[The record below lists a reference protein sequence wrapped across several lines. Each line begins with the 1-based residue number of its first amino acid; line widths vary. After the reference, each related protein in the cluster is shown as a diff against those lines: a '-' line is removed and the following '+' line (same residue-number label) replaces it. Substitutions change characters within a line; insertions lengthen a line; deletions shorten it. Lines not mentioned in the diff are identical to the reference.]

1 MTLRR
6 AGQKRGVVV
15 LTRSKED
22 ECPSVSLDLSCDS
35 SSFDSDDCAT
45 RAEKVSDLVL
55 PHILGVSPCN
65 YDNVSGGGGCHTMLH
80 KKNFF
85 LRVEVTLNRYRSSQ
99 VIWEIPAKKCHS
111 RITYR
116 FVIMSLGLGSIVL
129 LALTIVAFVV
139 IQ

>member
-1 MTLRR
+1 MTLGR
-6 AGQKRGVVV
+6 AGQKRGVVL

-65 YDNVSGGGGCHTMLH
+65 YDKDRRSNTLKLRSHERFYVS
-80 KKNFF
+80 
-85 LRVEVTLNRYRSSQ
+85 
-99 VIWEIPAKKCHS
+99 
-111 RITYR
+111 
-116 FVIMSLGLGSIVL
+116 
-129 LALTIVAFVV
+129 VAHF
-139 IQ
+139 I

>member
-6 AGQKRGVVV
+6 AGQKRGVVL

-45 RAEKVSDLVL
+45 RPTRAEKVSDLVL

-65 YDNVSGGGGCHTMLH
+65 YDKDRRSN
-80 KKNFF
+80 
-85 LRVEVTLNRYRSSQ
+85 TLTEEEQ
-99 VIWEIPAKKCHS
+99 TEK
-111 RITYR
+111 
-116 FVIMSLGLGSIVL
+116 
-129 LALTIVAFVV
+129 
-139 IQ
+139 

>member
-6 AGQKRGVVV
+6 AGQKRGVVL

-45 RAEKVSDLVL
+45 RAEKVSELVL

-65 YDNVSGGGGCHTMLH
+65 YDKCFWGGGVCHTKLH
-80 KKNFF
+80 KKNLF
-85 LRVEVTLNRYRSSQ
+85 LRVEVTLNRYRS
-99 VIWEIPAKKCHS
+99 I
-111 RITYR
+111 
-116 FVIMSLGLGSIVL
+116 LGHLGNSCRKM
-129 LALTIVAFVV
+129 
-139 IQ
+139 

>member
-6 AGQKRGVVV
+6 AGQKRGVVL

-22 ECPSVSLDLSCDS
+22 ECPSVSLDLSCDV

-80 KKNFF
+80 KKNLF
-85 LRVEVTLNRYRSSQ
+85 LRVEVTLNRYRSIQ
-99 VIWEIPAKKCHS
+99 GH
-111 RITYR
+111 
-116 FVIMSLGLGSIVL
+116 LGNYC
-129 LALTIVAFVV
+129 
-139 IQ
+139 QKM